1 LETPLYPL
9 LFEFD
14 GEEEGNVLLK
24 SLVRLKRPL
33 FGEDF
38 KLEVGDTSHSI
49 GVDPNNAILNAFSVK
64 LKSSLIRPGY
74 PK

>member
-1 LETPLYPL
+1 LENPLYPL

-14 GEEEGNVLLK
+14 GEEERNELLK
-24 SLVRLKRPL
+24 SLVRLKKSL

-38 KLEVGDTSHSI
+38 KLEVGDASHSI
-49 GVDPNNAILNAFSVK
+49 EVDPNNAILNVFSVK